1 MAKKYETRTALGMV
15 AVAACVV
22 ELSGAV
28 PTEILLAPAGEF
40 RARDG
45 RPTEVKAWKMDAE
58 AAARIIAEAE
68 AAVGDFVI
76 DYEHQTLNAEENGQ
90 PAPAAGWYKKLE
102 WREASGLHAV
112 DVRWTPRAR
121 AHIEAGEYRYISPVL
136 RYDKKTGV
144 VLAVLMSALTN
155 YPALDGHSDLAVRAA
170 AKFQSITQEEDD
182 VDRKQLIAM
191 LGLAADAS
199 DEQITAALTALKAKA
214 AISDQKDAEITDLK
228 AAAGQKDT
236 EIAGLK
242 ASAGNPDP
250 AKFVPLATF
259 ESLKSEVA
267 ALKSTQTTTEVEALV
282 KKGIEDG
289 KLLPVQ
295 EAWAKELG
303 GKDIAALKGYLEKT
317 PAIAALNGSQ
327 SGGKGAADGGG
338 GGLNAT
344 ELAVCRRLGITAEE
358 YTKTNKAD

>member
-1 MAKKYETRTALGMV
+1 MTKKYETRTALGMV

-22 ELSGAV
+22 ELSGVV
-28 PTEILLAPAGEF
+28 PTEIMLCPAGEF

-45 RPTEVKAWKMDAE
+45 RPTEVKAWRMGAE

-68 AAVGDFVI
+68 AATGDFVI
-76 DYEHQTLNAEENGQ
+76 DYEHQTLRSEENGQ
-90 PAPAAGWYKKLE
+90 PAPAGGWYKKLE
-102 WREASGLHAV
+102 WREANGLYAV
-112 DVRWTPRAR
+112 DVRWTPRAK

-136 RYDKKTGV
+136 RYDKKTGL
-144 VLAVLMSALTN
+144 VLAVLMAALTN

-170 AKFQSITQEEDD
+170 AKFQTTTQEEDD

-191 LGLAADAS
+191 LGLADDAS

-214 AISDQKDAEITDLK
+214 AITDQKDTEITDLK

-303 GKDIAALKGYLEKT
+303 GKDIAALTSYLEKT
-317 PAIAALNGSQ
+317 PAIAALAGGQ
-327 SGGKGAADGGG
+327 SGGRGPAVEGADGLTG
-338 GGLNAT
+338 A
-344 ELAVCRRLGITAEE
+344 ELAVCKNLGITAEE
-358 YTKTNKAD
+358 YKEANKVD